1 MVGSSIAMFSCEF
14 PPYPGGIATYASEI
28 ASALLRLGHRPVV
41 FAPRCRTGGFQA
53 PYPVIRCFPES
64 YKHTKL
70 PWNMS
75 IAALQLMRAR
85 YDTVIAVDLPSV
97 LALAGVPTGARKVA
111 IVHGTDVKSR
121 IIGHV
126 NKYSPRSPFNA
137 FQRVYANSA
146 FTKNTMLS
154 HNPLVTTDK
163 VRLAPLGVDEFWK
176 QALAPRIADDLSAH
190 FLTNRRNTIALSVA
204 RLEPRKGLIQAME
217 AIAVLPKSVRED
229 LTYIIAGR
237 PVEEAYAE
245 TLRRKAR
252 EIDADVRILGEVTKK
267 EIRAL
272 YQRADLFIHTATRDK
287 YRAEGFGLVLLEA
300 AAGGLPSIATRVD
313 AIPEVVAENV
323 SGLLFDDGDIAGI
336 SNGMAS
342 LICDNALRTRL
353 SNGSRDQAAK
363 FTWDRCA
370 EIVVGD
376 LDIPPFPE
384 TQFVPLNACK
394 E

>member
-1 MVGSSIAMFSCEF
+1 VGSSIAMFSCEF
-14 PPYPGGIATYASEI
+14 PPYPGGIATYTAEI

-41 FAPRCRTGGFQA
+41 FAPKYRTGAFRP

-64 YKHTKL
+64 YKHAKL

-97 LALAGVPTGARKVA
+97 LALAGVPTKARKVA

-121 IIGHV
+121 IIGHI
-126 NKYSPRSPFNA
+126 NKYSPRSPFSA

-146 FTKNTMLS
+146 FTRNIMLS
-154 HNPLVTTDK
+154 HNPLVTADK

-176 QALAPRIADDLSAH
+176 QALAAQVADDLSAH
-190 FLTNRRNTIALSVA
+190 FLTKRRNTIALSVA
-204 RLEPRKGLIQAME
+204 RLEPRKGLVQAME
-217 AIAVLPKSVRED
+217 AIAVLPKAVRED

-245 TLRRKAR
+245 TLRQRAG
-252 EIDADVRILGEVTKK
+252 EIDADIRILGEVTKE

-300 AAGGLPSIATRVD
+300 AASGLPSVATRVD
-313 AIPEVVAENV
+313 AIPEVVVENV
-323 SGLLFDDGDIAGI
+323 SGLLFDDGDVAGI
-336 SNGMAS
+336 SNGIAS
-342 LICDNALRTRL
+342 LIRDTALRTRL
-353 SNGSRDQAAK
+353 SAGSRDQAAK

-370 EIVVGD
+370 EIVVSD
-376 LDIPPFPE
+376 LNIASSPE
-384 TQFVPLNACK
+384 TRFVPLEAYRA
-394 E
+394 